1 MAGESQEMPVLIVGA
16 GPTGLMLA
24 CELQRQGVK
33 CRVIDKMPEPGDK
46 SRALVLHAR
55 TLEILESMG
64 IVERFIERGCP
75 AYGASL
81 FHAGERIVHLNMA
94 ELESPFPFSLMIP
107 QTETERLLT
116 EHFISQGGSIERAHE
131 LKTFSQGKNGITATV
146 KNAQG
151 KDEVIVTQWLIGC
164 DGAHSI
170 VRKILELPFEGSA
183 YEERF
188 GLVDCMVKSDLPD
201 DEITTFF
208 HEDGAFVFF
217 PLGNKRFRIIVNV
230 PSTQVVG
237 DAPSLADMQVFAD
250 RRGPGNIKLYDPIW
264 LAWFTIHQRSVS
276 KYRVGRV
283 FLAGDAAH
291 IHSPIGGQ
299 GMNTGMQDAFNLAW
313 KLALAVRG
321 MADEKLLDSYNEER
335 HPVGQE
341 LLKGTDLA
349 TTVATLKNPL
359 AQQIR
364 NHVMSFLTQ
373 QELIQQRMRKVG
385 SMLAVN
391 YRSSPIVGEQRKITE
406 IQITPSQDSEKPSI
420 PGYIEFARG
429 PMPGDRAPD
438 AVMVDQDMNPIR
450 IYEAMRGISHNLLLL
465 DGKPTGAGYRNLE
478 KIAWSIGEQFGG
490 LVTCHLIVATKTM
503 PTLRFPGK
511 VFLDPDLAVHETYF
525 ADSEC
530 LYLIRPDGYIGFRG
544 QPASLG
550 PVEDH
555 LNKIFKAAR
564 IQTKQ
569 IN

>member
-24 CELQRQGVK
+24 CELQRHGVA
-33 CRVIDKMPEPGDK
+33 CRVIEKTEVPSDK

-64 IVERFIERGCP
+64 IAERFLEHGCP

-81 FHAGERIVHLNMA
+81 YHAGERIVHLNMA
-94 ELESPFPFSLMIP
+94 ELQSPFPFSLMIP
-107 QTETERLLT
+107 QSETERLLA
-116 EHFISQGGSIERAHE
+116 EHFVSQGGTIERAVE
-131 LKTFSQGKNGITATV
+131 LLKFSQGKGGITVTV
-146 KNAQG
+146 KNAKG
-151 KDEVIVTQWLIGC
+151 KEEQMVFQWLVGC
-164 DGAHSI
+164 DGAHST
-170 VRKILELPFEGSA
+170 VRKALELPFEGSA

-188 GLVDCMVKSDLPD
+188 GLVDCLVKSDLPN
-201 DEITTFF
+201 DEISTFF
-208 HEDGAFVFF
+208 HEDGVFVFF

-230 PSTQVVG
+230 PSSQVIG
-237 DAPSLADMQVFAD
+237 EAPSLADMQVFAD
-250 RRGPGNIKLYDPIW
+250 RRGPGNIKLRDPVW

-283 FLAGDAAH
+283 FLCGDAAH

-313 KLALAVRG
+313 KLALTLRG
-321 MADEKLLDSYNEER
+321 NGDDKLLDSYNEER

-349 TTVATLKNPL
+349 TTVATLRNPL

-373 QELIQQRMRKVG
+373 QEVIQQRMRKVG

-391 YRSSPIVGEQRKITE
+391 YRSSPIVAEKRGLTE
-406 IQITPSQDSEKPSI
+406 IQITPCEESEKPSI

-429 PMPGDRAPD
+429 PLPGDRAPD
-438 AVMVDQDMNPIR
+438 AVMVDQDLNPIR
-450 IYEAMRGISHNLLLL
+450 VYEAIRGISHNLLLL

-478 KIAWSIGEQFGG
+478 KIAWAIGEQFGG
-490 LVTCHLIVATKTM
+490 LVACHLIVASDKM
-503 PTLRFPGK
+503 PALRFPGK
-511 VFLDPDLAVHETYF
+511 VFLDPDLAVHHTYC

-530 LYLIRPDGYIGFRG
+530 LYLIRPDGYIGFRA
-544 QPASLG
+544 QPAKLG

-555 LNKIFKAAR
+555 LNKILKFGKV
-564 IQTKQ
+564 QTK
-569 IN
+569 

>member
-24 CELQRQGVK
+24 CELQRHGVS
-33 CRVIDKMPEPGDK
+33 CRVIEKTLVPSDK

-55 TLEILESMG
+55 TLEIIESMG
-64 IVERFIERGCP
+64 IVERFLEHGCP

-81 FHAGERIVHLNMA
+81 YHAGERIVHLNMA

-107 QTETERLLT
+107 QSQTERLLA
-116 EHFISQGGSIERAHE
+116 EHFVSQGGTIERGVE
-131 LKTFSQGKNGITATV
+131 LLKFSQGKGGISATLR
-146 KNAQG
+146 NAKG
-151 KDEVIVTQWLIGC
+151 KEEPIVAQWMVGC
-164 DGAHSI
+164 DGAHST
-170 VRKILELPFEGSA
+170 VRKALELPFEGSA

-188 GLVDCMVKSDLPD
+188 GLVDCKVESDLPD
-201 DEITTFF
+201 DEISTFF

-217 PLGNKRFRIIVNV
+217 PLGKKRFRIIVNV
-230 PSTQVVG
+230 PSTQVIG

-250 RRGPGNIKLYDPIW
+250 RRGPGNIRLHDPVW
-264 LAWFTIHQRSVS
+264 LAWFTIHQRSVP

-313 KLALAVRG
+313 KLALTLRG
-321 MADEKLLDSYNEER
+321 NGDEKLLDSYNDER

-349 TTVATLKNPL
+349 TTVATLRNPV

-373 QELIQQRMRKVG
+373 QEVIQQRMRKVG

-391 YRSSPIVGEQRKITE
+391 YRSSPIVAEKRGLTE
-406 IQITPSQDSEKPSI
+406 IQLTPSEDSEKPSI

-429 PMPGDRAPD
+429 PMPGDRAP
-438 AVMVDQDMNPIR
+438 ALS
-450 IYEAMRGISHNLLLL
+450 RGALR
-465 DGKPTGAGYRNLE
+465 PTF
-478 KIAWSIGEQFGG
+478 Q
-490 LVTCHLIVATKTM
+490 
-503 PTLRFPGK
+503 PLR
-511 VFLDPDLAVHETYF
+511 
-525 ADSEC
+525 
-530 LYLIRPDGYIGFRG
+530 RRMFRWLR
-544 QPASLG
+544 S
-550 PVEDH
+550 
-555 LNKIFKAAR
+555 
-564 IQTKQ
+564 TW
-569 IN
+569 

>member
-24 CELQRQGVK
+24 CELQRHGVS
-33 CRVIDKMPEPGDK
+33 CRVIDKTLVPSDK

-55 TLEILESMG
+55 TLEIIESMG
-64 IVERFIERGCP
+64 IVERFLEHGCP
-75 AYGASL
+75 AYAASL
-81 FHAGERIVHLNMA
+81 YHAGERIVHLNMA

-107 QTETERLLT
+107 QSQTEKLLA
-116 EHFISQGGSIERAHE
+116 ENFVSKGGTIERGAE
-131 LKTFSQGKNGITATV
+131 LLKFSQGKGGISATL
-146 KNAQG
+146 KNAKG
-151 KDEVIVTQWLIGC
+151 KEEAIVAQWMVGC
-164 DGAHSI
+164 DGAHST
-170 VRKILELPFEGSA
+170 VRKELELPFEGSA

-188 GLVDCMVKSDLPD
+188 GLVDCIVDCDLPD
-201 DEITTFF
+201 DEISTFF

-217 PLGNKRFRIIVNV
+217 PLGKKRFRIIVNV
-230 PSTQVVG
+230 PSSQVIG
-237 DAPSLADMQVFAD
+237 EAPSLADMQVFAD
-250 RRGPGNIKLYDPIW
+250 RRGPGNIKLHDPVW
-264 LAWFTIHQRSVS
+264 LAWFTIHQRSVP

-283 FLAGDAAH
+283 FLAGDSAH

-313 KLALAVRG
+313 KLALTLRG
-321 MADEKLLDSYNEER
+321 NGEEKLLDSYNDER

-349 TTVATLKNPL
+349 TTVATLRNPL

-373 QELIQQRMRKVG
+373 QEVIQQRMRKVG

-391 YRSSPIVGEQRKITE
+391 YRSSPIVAEKRGLTE
-406 IQITPSQDSEKPSI
+406 IQITPSEDSEKPSI

-438 AVMVDQDMNPIR
+438 AVMVDQDLNPVR
-450 IYEAMRGISHNLLLL
+450 VYEAIRGISHNLLLL

-478 KIAWSIGEQFGG
+478 KIAWAIGEQFGG
-490 LVTCHLIVATKTM
+490 LVTCHLIVASNKM

-511 VFLDPDLAVHETYF
+511 VFLDPDLAVHETYC

-544 QPASLG
+544 QPAKLG

-555 LNKIFKAAR
+555 LNKILKIAKVH
-564 IQTKQ
+564 TK
-569 IN
+569 

>member
-1 MAGESQEMPVLIVGA
+1 MPGESQEMPVLIAGA
-16 GPTGLMLA
+16 GPTGLMLG
-24 CELQRQGVK
+24 CELLRHGIS
-33 CRVIDKMPEPGDK
+33 CRVIEKASSPSDK

-64 IVERFIERGCP
+64 IVERFLAKGCP

-81 FHAGERIVHLNMA
+81 YHAGERIVHLNMA

-107 QTETERLLT
+107 QSETERLLA
-116 EHFISQGGSIERAHE
+116 EHFTSLGGRIERGVE
-131 LKTFSQGKNGITATV
+131 LLKFSQGKGGLTATI
-146 KNAQG
+146 KNAHG
-151 KDEVIVTQWLIGC
+151 KEVGIVTEWLVGC
-164 DGAHSI
+164 DGAHST
-170 VRKILELPFEGSA
+170 VRKALELPFEGSA

-217 PLGNKRFRIIVNV
+217 PLGKKRFRIIVNV
-230 PSTQVVG
+230 PSSQIIG
-237 DAPSLADMQVFAD
+237 EAPSLADMQVFAD
-250 RRGPGNIKLYDPIW
+250 RRGPGNIKLHDPVW

-299 GMNTGMQDAFNLAW
+299 GMNTGLQDAFNLAW
-313 KLALAVRG
+313 KLALVIRG
-321 MADEKLLDSYNEER
+321 FADEKLLNSYNDER

-349 TTVATLKNPL
+349 TTVATLRNPL

-373 QELIQQRMRKVG
+373 QEVIQERLRKVG

-391 YRSSPIVGEQRKITE
+391 YRNSPIVGENRGLAE
-406 IQITPSQDSEKPSI
+406 IQITPSEDSEKPSI

-429 PMPGDRAPD
+429 PLPGGRAPD
-438 AVMVDQDMNPIR
+438 AVMIDQDKNPIR
-450 IYEAMRGISHNLLLL
+450 VYESIRGISHNLLLL
-465 DGKPTGAGYRNLE
+465 DGKPTDAGYRNLE
-478 KIAWSIGEQFGG
+478 KIAWAIGEQFGG
-490 LVTCHLIVATKTM
+490 LVTCHLIVASDKM
-503 PTLRFPGK
+503 PASLRFPGK
-511 VFLDPDLAVHETYF
+511 VFLDPDLAVHQTYF

-530 LYLIRPDGYIGFRG
+530 LYLIRPDGYIGFRC
-544 QPASLG
+544 QPAKLG

-555 LNKIFKAAR
+555 LNKILKTVKV
-564 IQTKQ
+564 QTK
-569 IN
+569 

>member
-1 MAGESQEMPVLIVGA
+1 MTGESQEMPVLIVGA

-24 CELQRQGVK
+24 CELQRHGVS
-33 CRVIDKMPEPGDK
+33 CRVIEKANVPSDK

-64 IVERFIERGCP
+64 IAERFLEHGCP
-75 AYGASL
+75 AYAASL
-81 FHAGERIVHLNMA
+81 YHAGERIVHLNMA

-107 QTETERLLT
+107 QTETERLLA
-116 EHFISQGGSIERAHE
+116 EHYISQGGTIERGVE
-131 LKTFSQGKNGITATV
+131 LLKFSQGKGGITTTV
-146 KNAQG
+146 RNTKG
-151 KDEVIVTQWLIGC
+151 KEEQMVFQWLVGC
-164 DGAHSI
+164 DGAHST
-170 VRKILELPFEGSA
+170 VRKALELPFEGSS

-188 GLVDCMVKSDLPD
+188 GLVDCLVKSDLPD
-201 DEITTFF
+201 DEISTFF

-217 PLGNKRFRIIVNV
+217 PLGDKRFRIIVNV
-230 PSTQVVG
+230 PSSQVIG

-250 RRGPGNIKLYDPIW
+250 RRGPGNIRLHDPVW

-283 FLAGDAAH
+283 FLCGDAAH

-313 KLALAVRG
+313 KLALILRG
-321 MADEKLLDSYNEER
+321 NGDEKLLDSYNEER

-349 TTVATLKNPL
+349 TTVATLRNPL

-373 QELIQQRMRKVG
+373 QEVIQQRMRKVG

-391 YRSSPIVGEQRKITE
+391 YRSSPIVAEKRGLTE
-406 IQITPSQDSEKPSI
+406 IQLTPSEDSEKPSI

-429 PMPGDRAPD
+429 PLPGDRAPD
-438 AVMVDQDMNPIR
+438 AVMVDQDLNPIR
-450 IYEAMRGISHNLLLL
+450 VYEAMRGISHNLLLL

-490 LVTCHLIVATKTM
+490 LVTCHLIVASDKM
-503 PTLRFPGK
+503 PSLRFPGK
-511 VFLDPDLAVHETYF
+511 VFLDPDLAVHHTYC

-530 LYLIRPDGYIGFRG
+530 LYLIRPDGYIGFRA
-544 QPASLG
+544 QPAKLG
-550 PVEDH
+550 PIEDH
-555 LNKIFKAAR
+555 LNKILKLAKV
-564 IQTKQ
+564 QTK
-569 IN
+569 

>member
-1 MAGESQEMPVLIVGA
+1 MAGKSQEMPVLIVGA

-24 CELQRQGVK
+24 CELMRHGVT
-33 CRVIDKMPEPGDK
+33 CRVIEKAPVPGDK

-64 IVERFIERGCP
+64 IVEGFIDRGCP

-81 FHAGERIVHLNMA
+81 YHAGERIVHLSMA
-94 ELESPFPFSLMIP
+94 ELDSPFPFSLMIP
-107 QTETERLLT
+107 QTETERLLA
-116 EHFISQGGSIERAHE
+116 EYFISIGGTIERGVE
-131 LKTFSQGKNGITATV
+131 LLKFSQGKTGITATV
-146 KNAQG
+146 KNAAG
-151 KDEVIVTQWLIGC
+151 KEESIVAQWMIGC
-164 DGAHSI
+164 DGAHSA
-170 VRKILELPFEGSA
+170 VRKALELPFEGSA

-188 GLVDCMVKSDLPD
+188 GLVDCFVNSDLPN
-201 DEITTFF
+201 DEISTFF

-217 PLGNKRFRIIVNV
+217 PLGAKRFRIIVNV
-230 PSTQVVG
+230 PPSQVIG
-237 DAPSLADMQVFAD
+237 EAPSLADMQVFAD
-250 RRGPGNIKLYDPIW
+250 RRGPGNIKLHDPYW

-299 GMNTGMQDAFNLAW
+299 GMNTGLQDAFNLAW
-313 KLALAVRG
+313 KLALHVRG
-321 MADEKLLDSYNEER
+321 LADEKLLDSYNEER

-349 TTVATLKNPL
+349 TTFATLKNPL

-364 NHVMSFLTQ
+364 NHVMAFMTQ
-373 QELIQQRMRKVG
+373 QEVIQARMRKVG

-391 YRSSPIVGEQRKITE
+391 YRSSPIVNEKRKLTE
-406 IQITPSQDSEKPSI
+406 IQIAPSEVSEKPSL
-420 PGYIEFARG
+420 PGYFEFSRG

-438 AVMVDQDMNPIR
+438 AVLIDQEMNPIR
-450 IYEAMRGISHNLLLL
+450 IYEAFRGINHNLLLL
-465 DGKPTGAGYRNLE
+465 DGKPTEAGYRNLE

-490 LVTCHLIVATKTM
+490 LVTCHLIVANDKL
-503 PTLRFPGK
+503 PNLRFPGK
-511 VFLDPDLAVHETYF
+511 VFLDPDLAVHQIYC

-544 QPASLG
+544 QPANLD

-555 LNKIFKAAR
+555 LL
-564 IQTKQ
+564 Q
-569 IN
+569 ILKVIKVHTN